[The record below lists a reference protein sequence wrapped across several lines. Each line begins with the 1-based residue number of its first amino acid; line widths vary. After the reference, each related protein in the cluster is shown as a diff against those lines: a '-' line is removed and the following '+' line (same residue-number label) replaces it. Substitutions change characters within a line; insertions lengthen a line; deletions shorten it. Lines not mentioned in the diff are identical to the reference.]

1 MYVCSGYELTSA
13 ISSRLKGMALEACKL
28 VPQIPVHLSACV
40 VKSMIL
46 VSISKM
52 QYLERGGSRH
62 SDVHQLLVVILVVI
76 IYNRVVRPAL
86 RLVYRDCARLTQWE
100 LLALTCPGTTLKLYV
115 CSSLAY
121 RDPALFKMWMGS
133 HVRVAL
139 DSYQPACL
147 WSVER

>member
-1 MYVCSGYELTSA
+1 MYVCSGYELSSA
-13 ISSRLKGMALEACKL
+13 ISNRLKGMTLETCKL
-28 VPQIPVHLSACV
+28 VPQITVHLSARV
-40 VKSMIL
+40 VKSVIL
-46 VSISKM
+46 ISISKM
-52 QYLERGGSRH
+52 QSLHRSGSRH
-62 SDVHQLLVVILVVI
+62 SDVHQLLVVFFVVL

-100 LLALTCPGTTLKLYV
+100 LLALTCPDTTLKLYV

-139 DSYQPACL
+139 GSYQPVCL

>member
-1 MYVCSGYELTSA
+1 MYICSGYELTSA
-13 ISSRLKGMALEACKL
+13 ISNRLEGMALETCKF
-28 VPQIPVHLSACV
+28 VPQIPVYLSARV
-40 VKSMIL
+40 VKSVIL
-46 VSISKM
+46 ISMSKM
-52 QYLERGGSRH
+52 QSLQRGGSRH
-62 SDVHQLLVVILVVI
+62 SDVHQLLVVILVVLR
-76 IYNRVVRPAL
+76 YNRFVRPAL

-100 LLALTCPGTTLKLYV
+100 LLALTCPDTTLKLYV